1 MSKYVG
7 LTEKRMAD
15 KRFRKTEEAILKV
28 FFEDG
33 YYICAKEVAEKA
45 GVSRAT
51 VYNHHRMIR
60 EILLDYEKYVLRK
73 YKRTIRKVI
82 KDKRM
87 RLAKIYLRVLL
98 FMVKEKK
105 IFGMLI
111 KNGRRAMLEKMVFEI
126 KTKIVNYAGLPK
138 NSEKMFKIYVSEV
151 TGLLVEWSQSG
162 FKETEIESLLRDIIY
177 LTDTLR
183 IRLGR
188 LTDN

>member
-33 YYICAKEVAEKA
+33 YYMCAKEVAERA

-51 VYNHHRMIR
+51 VYNHHRVIR
-60 EILLDYEKYVLRK
+60 EILQDYEKYILRK
-73 YKRTIRKVI
+73 YRRMIRKVT
-82 KDKRM
+82 KDKGT
-87 RLAKIYLRVLL
+87 RLVRIYLRVLL

-111 KNGRRAMLEKMVFEI
+111 KNGRRTVLETMLFEI
-126 KTKIVNYAGLPK
+126 KTRIVNYAGLPK
-138 NSEKMFKIYVSEV
+138 NSEKMFKIYVNEV
-151 TGLLVEWSQSG
+151 TGLMVEWGRSG
-162 FKETEIESLLRDIIY
+162 FMETEIENLLKDIMY

-183 IRLGR
+183 SRLGR
-188 LTDN
+188 LIDN